1 METIDGVGTNRW
13 KVRMVTEEKWRRK
26 PEEREIW
33 RPEVRPSQ
41 INHLFNV
48 TNPPQI
54 CHFFKNKQT
63 GHVITDWQHLI
74 GQKNFIL
81 NPDFVDRHIN
91 YILYQLID
99 LQSLF

>member
-1 METIDGVGTNRW
+1 MLRL
-13 KVRMVTEEKWRRK
+13 
-26 PEEREIW
+26 
-33 RPEVRPSQ
+33 SQ
-41 INHLFNV
+41 INHLFNI
-48 TNPPQI
+48 THLPQI
-54 CHFFKNKQT
+54 YHFFKNKQT

>member
-1 METIDGVGTNRW
+1 MEIIQVLYRIYKNYEN
-13 KVRMVTEEKWRRK
+13 KINL
-26 PEEREIW
+26 EI
-33 RPEVRPSQ
+33 RPSQ

-81 NPDFVDRHIN
+81 NSDFVDRHIN